1 LAHTRDVARRRR
13 KAAIIG
19 GLFALFTTLAAV
31 VVGLSGSAGATAPR
45 AVPAAV
51 TAPASATPPD
61 LVGTL
66 VAEHSLTVDGVKRTY
81 RSVIPATP
89 ATHPL
94 PLMIV
99 LHGRGQQPWT
109 AVRATG
115 FLPFARKG
123 QAVLVYPDGISRSW
137 NAGSGCCGV
146 AGTRGTPDTAFVTAV
161 VADALHGLPVD
172 PAKVYLVGYS
182 NGGKLAWLL
191 TCTHPALF
199 AAVATYGAAPLA
211 PCTATQGPP
220 SLMAVGVHDPVLP
233 IGGEPKAHP
242 ALPSARLAASW
253 LARRDRCTA
262 APTTTTAG
270 GAVLQH
276 WTGCG
281 AGTEVELAVYPGAD
295 HNWPSAVTGLMW
307 TFLGSHHSP
316 VLPTQVLA
324 APTPAHV

>member
-1 LAHTRDVARRRR
+1 MWSADAG

-19 GLFALFTTLAAV
+19 GLFALFTALTAV
-31 VVGLSGSAGATAPR
+31 LVGLSGSAGATAVR
-45 AVPAAV
+45 AVPAAA
-51 TAPASATPPD
+51 TAPAPATPPD
-61 LVGTL
+61 LRGTL
-66 VAEHSLTVDGVKRTY
+66 VTEHSLTIDGVRRTY
-81 RSVIPATP
+81 RSIIPADP
-89 ATHPL
+89 SAHPL
-94 PLMIV
+94 PLVVV

-115 FLPFARKG
+115 FLPFARKS
-123 QAVLVYPDGISRSW
+123 QAVLLYPDGLSRSW
-137 NAGSGCCGV
+137 NAGAGCCGM
-146 AGTRGTPDTAFVTAV
+146 AGNRSTPDTAFVTAV
-161 VADALHGLPVD
+161 VADAVHGLPVD
-172 PAKVYLVGYS
+172 PARVYLVGYS

-211 PCTATQGPP
+211 PCPATQGPP

-233 IGGEPKAHP
+233 IGGEPGAHP
-242 ALPSARLAASW
+242 ALPSARVAAGW

-262 APTTTTAG
+262 APATSTVG

-281 AGTEVELAVYPGAD
+281 ADTEVELAVYPGAD

-307 TFLGSHHSP
+307 TFLDGHHSGVP
-316 VLPTQVLA
+316 PTQVLA
-324 APTPAHV
+324 ARTPAHV